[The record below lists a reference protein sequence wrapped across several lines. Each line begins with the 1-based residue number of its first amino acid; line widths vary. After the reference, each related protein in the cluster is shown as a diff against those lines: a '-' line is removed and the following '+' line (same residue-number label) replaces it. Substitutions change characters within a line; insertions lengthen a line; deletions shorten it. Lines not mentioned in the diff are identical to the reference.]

1 MPLDD
6 GTCRYV
12 YLRRKKLLIASAL
25 TVTNDKSLTFYSLT
39 FYSFTFK
46 DMLLWGRGMGK
57 MPIPPT
63 FYSFTFLLFYFFK
76 VVLSFSFCSSAVLD
90 GSGGAV
96 VIASEAR

>member
-1 MPLDD
+1 MFLWGRGMGKMP
-6 GTCRYV
+6 
-12 YLRRKKLLIASAL
+12 IPP
-25 TVTNDKSLTFYSLT
+25 TFYILS

-46 DMLLWGRGMGK
+46 DMLLWGCDMGK

>member
-1 MPLDD
+1 MGKMP
-6 GTCRYV
+6 
-12 YLRRKKLLIASAL
+12 IPP
-25 TVTNDKSLTFYSLT
+25 TFYSLT

-76 VVLSFSFCSSAVLD
+76 VVLSFSFCSSTVLD
-90 GSGGAV
+90 SSGGAV